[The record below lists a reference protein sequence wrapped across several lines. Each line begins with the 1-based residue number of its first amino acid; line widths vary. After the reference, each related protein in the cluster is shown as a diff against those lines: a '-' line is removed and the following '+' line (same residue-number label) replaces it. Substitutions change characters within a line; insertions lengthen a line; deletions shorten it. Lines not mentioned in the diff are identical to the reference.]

1 MGGGSAVQ
9 DTETP
14 RRAYASPGCLFLN
27 QARVAVRT
35 TGNDVPGAALR
46 TCGYT
51 ALSFLASAPLA
62 ASELRGLSQSI
73 HGYTTYRIFLKQPST
88 TVTKSDII
96 ERIATGTGMTRIET
110 EAVINGFISCVSEA
124 LESGEGIELR
134 GFGTFHVKYRQ
145 PRKARN
151 PRTNEE
157 VPVAARYMPMFRPSR
172 SLRSRVDTAVRLSQG
187 SEMGRSHG

>member
-1 MGGGSAVQ
+1 M
-9 DTETP
+9 
-14 RRAYASPGCLFLN
+14 
-27 QARVAVRT
+27 
-35 TGNDVPGAALR
+35 
-46 TCGYT
+46 
-51 ALSFLASAPLA
+51 
-62 ASELRGLSQSI
+62 
-73 HGYTTYRIFLKQPST
+73 
-88 TVTKSDII
+88 TKSDII

-145 PRKARN
+145 ARKARN

-172 SLRSRVDTAVRLSQG
+172 SLRNKVDTAVRLSQE
-187 SEMGRSHG
+187 SEMGRSDG

>member
-1 MGGGSAVQ
+1 MGGGGAAQ
-9 DTETP
+9 HAETP

-27 QARVAVRT
+27 RAGVALRT
-35 TGNDVPGAALR
+35 TGNDMPGAALR
-46 TCGYT
+46 ACGYT
-51 ALSFLASAPLA
+51 AGSGRRG
-62 ASELRGLSQSI
+62 RGLNQRI
-73 HGYTTYRIFLKQPST
+73 HRYTTYRIFLKQPST

-172 SLRSRVDTAVRLSQG
+172 SLRSRVDTAVRLSRG
-187 SEMGRSHG
+187 SEMGRFDG